1 MKSVSNHSF
10 SLIPRAEIPRS
21 VFDRSHNRK
30 TTFNVDYLVPIFVDE
45 VLPGDSFKLDFDL
58 FARLLSPLT
67 TPVMDNLY
75 LDTFWFFVPNRLVWN
90 NWQKMNGEQE
100 NPGDST
106 DYLVPQIAFDKRKD
120 EAEGLFPVEAGSM
133 ADAFGIPLFNE
144 DLDEV
149 SGKLKVNAL
158 PFRAYN
164 LIYNEWFRDQN
175 LIDSALVSKDDSDF
189 GTGLETDVFPYPLRK
204 RAKRHDYFSAAL
216 PFPQKGP
223 GVELPIGDLAPVSVY
238 TPTEWPVTTM
248 GYGAFEKTAAAAGM
262 DLPVVGFWKTP
273 STAER
278 DNMSLYDASV
288 GGSVNNNNNAGND
301 SGANPATA
309 KYLMADLSAAT
320 AATINSLRQAFQ
332 LQRLYERDARGGT
345 RYTEILRSHFGV
357 ISPDARLQRPEYLG
371 GSSQPFLINPIS
383 QTSATT
389 DVTPQGNL
397 VGIGLTGSSKRGF
410 AKSFV
415 EHGFIIGL
423 ANVRADVNYQQ
434 GLNRMWSRRTR
445 FDYYWPALAH
455 LGEQAILNKEIYAQG
470 DGILN
475 AQNTP
480 VDDDV
485 FGYQERWAE
494 YRYAP
499 NVICGQMRSTYR
511 QPLDSWH
518 LAQYFENLPKLNE
531 EFINSSV
538 PIKRVEA
545 VNGENAADI
554 LLDVNFKCRV
564 ARPMPI
570 YSVPGLIDHF

>member
-120 EAEGLFPVEAGSM
+120 EAEGLYPVEAGSM

-175 LIDSALVSKDDSDF
+175 LIDSALVAKDDSDF

-204 RAKRHDYFSAAL
+204 RAKRHDYFSSAL

-223 GVELPIGDLAPVSVY
+223 GVELPLGDIAPVSFY
-238 TPTEWPVTTM
+238 PTEGTTASVDNIGDIPRLDYVTLPWSGTNNAYGV
-248 GYGAFEKTAAAAGM
+248 GYKEGASSATQTGTQS
-262 DLPVVGFWKTP
+262 LTP
-273 STAER
+273 SW
-278 DNMSLYDASV
+278 ASSQGV
-288 GGSVNNNNNAGND
+288 LA
-301 SGANPATA
+301 
-309 KYLMADLSAAT
+309 ADLSNAT

-371 GSSQPFLINPIS
+371 GSSQPFIINPIS

-410 AKSFV
+410 SKSFV

-470 DGILN
+470 DGVLN
-475 AQNTP
+475 TLNTP

-511 QPLDSWH
+511 LSLDFWH

-545 VNGENAADI
+545 VNGDNTPDI
-554 LLDVNFKCRV
+554 LLDVNFNCRV

>member
-21 VFDRSHNRK
+21 VFDRSHSRK
-30 TTFNVDYLVPIFVDE
+30 TTFDVDYLVPIFIDE

-75 LDTFWFFVPNRLVWN
+75 LDTFWFYVPNRLVWE

-106 DYLVPQIAFDKRKD
+106 DYLVPQIAFDKRRD
-120 EAEGLFPVEAGSM
+120 EAEGLFPVAAGSL

-144 DLDEV
+144 DLNV
-149 SGKLKVNAL
+149 SGKMKVNAL

-175 LIDSALVSKDDSDF
+175 LIDSALVPKGDADF
-189 GTGLETDVFPYPLRK
+189 GTGLEADKFPYPLRK
-204 RAKRHDYFSAAL
+204 RAKRHDYFTSAL
-216 PFPQKGP
+216 PWPQKGP
-223 GVELPIGDLAPVSVY
+223 GVELPIGDLAPVAVYAGSTSASTIAESVNHATRY
-238 TPTEWPVTTM
+238 KEFVRPLFGSGPQLYGFDGTQAVNERGTPSGFVATDIKWTDN
-248 GYGAFEKTAAAAGM
+248 AAGAYQG
-262 DLPVVGFWKTP
+262 LG
-273 STAER
+273 
-278 DNMSLYDASV
+278 ASFL
-288 GGSVNNNNNAGND
+288 A
-301 SGANPATA
+301 
-309 KYLMADLSAAT
+309 ADLSNAT

-371 GSSQPFLINPIS
+371 GSSQPFIINPVS

-397 VGIGLTGSSKRGF
+397 AGIGMTGSSKRGF
-410 AKSFV
+410 SKSFV

-434 GLNRMWSRRTR
+434 GLNRMWSRRSR

-455 LGEQAILNKEIYAQG
+455 LGEQAILNKEIFVQG
-470 DGILN
+470 DGTLSALN
-475 AQNTP
+475 EP

-494 YRYAP
+494 YRYCP
-499 NVICGQMRSTYR
+499 NIICGQLRSSYR
-511 QPLDSWH
+511 LPLDSWH

-531 EFINSSV
+531 DFINSSV
-538 PIKRVEA
+538 PINRVEA
-545 VNGENAADI
+545 VTTNETPDI
-554 LLDVNFKCRV
+554 ILDVNFRCRV